1 MFTLYSEYFNLEN
14 KSCIG
19 HDSPRRKAAA
29 AVRIVW
35 RASNTRLFSQL
46 HRHDSFVPSYG
57 EWYIMVK
64 NVIPLELFVAFI
76 YARQS
81 EDVNMYQKLF
91 TFNNISSADCEFE
104 WN

>member
-1 MFTLYSEYFNLEN
+1 
-14 KSCIG
+14 
-19 HDSPRRKAAA
+19 
-29 AVRIVW
+29 
-35 RASNTRLFSQL
+35 
-46 HRHDSFVPSYG
+46 
-57 EWYIMVK
+57 MVK
-64 NVIPLELFVAFI
+64 NVIPLELFGAFI